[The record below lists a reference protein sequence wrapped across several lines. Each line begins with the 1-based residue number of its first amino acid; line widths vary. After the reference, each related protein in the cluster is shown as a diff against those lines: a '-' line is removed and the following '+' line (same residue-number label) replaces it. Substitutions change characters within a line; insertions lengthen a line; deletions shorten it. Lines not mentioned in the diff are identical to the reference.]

1 MRWGRGGECQFTR
14 TALRFP
20 THWTGGASGVSRLT
34 LGTVASTLS
43 PSSLVASRWPLDVS
57 CPPSSRQNGSWFTAG
72 GQQRPTASYPS
83 PPSSREPALH
93 HPPHPPL
100 TSPPPPSRP
109 ICHTPPTSGHLERS
123 PPQSPQQPPS
133 TPQTPA
139 RNCKYPAACLRP
151 TLHNT
156 TGSPPR
162 VWPSTTRPSVRLT
175 FFDPVP
181 VPAPARPDCIAA
193 PALQPNA
200 LLLVDLDLF
209 APGSPAD
216 ADAAAFPIAS
226 SPSRSAVHVV
236 VVDDQSYI
244 GHRPSATLGK
254 TNTRQ
259 SPIPNNNPPPAANI
273 KAGAQVES
281 TRDETTT
288 TGTSS
293 SVCVGVSADLDRPGL
308 TKVSIWCAVQ
318 L

>member
-14 TALRFP
+14 AALRFP

-34 LGTVASTLS
+34 LGTVASTVS

-57 CPPSSRQNGSWFTAG
+57 CPPSSRQNGSWFAAG

-100 TSPPPPSRP
+100 TSPPPSRP

-123 PPQSPQQPPS
+123 PPPVPPQSPQQPPS

-156 TGSPPR
+156 TGSPPL

-175 FFDPVP
+175 FSTPSQSQLQQG
-181 VPAPARPDCIAA
+181 RT
-193 PALQPNA
+193 ALRR
-200 LLLVDLDLF
+200 LLC
-209 APGSPAD
+209 
-216 ADAAAFPIAS
+216 
-226 SPSRSAVHVV
+226 SRMPF
-236 VVDDQSYI
+236 Y
-244 GHRPSATLGK
+244 
-254 TNTRQ
+254 
-259 SPIPNNNPPPAANI
+259 
-273 KAGAQVES
+273 
-281 TRDETTT
+281 
-288 TGTSS
+288 
-293 SVCVGVSADLDRPGL
+293 
-308 TKVSIWCAVQ
+308 W
-318 L
+318 

>member
-1 MRWGRGGECQFTR
+1 M
-14 TALRFP
+14 
-20 THWTGGASGVSRLT
+20 
-34 LGTVASTLS
+34 ASTLS

-57 CPPSSRQNGSWFTAG
+57 CPPSSRQNGLWFTAG

-83 PPSSREPALH
+83 PPSSGEPATH
-93 HPPHPPL
+93 L
-100 TSPPPPSRP
+100 TRLSPPPPSRP

-123 PPQSPQQPPS
+123 PPPVPPAA
-133 TPQTPA
+133 PQTPA

-273 KAGAQVES
+273 KAGAQAES